1 MSSIEIGSLYIKTSG
16 REKGKR
22 CVIVDL
28 MDKNFVLVTGPPKIT
43 GVKRR
48 RVNLKHLSPTEDKID
63 VKKGATDKEIEQV
76 LTKDKSTT
84 KKAPA
89 QKKRKK
95 S

>member
-48 RVNLKHLSPTEDKID
+48 RCNIEHLEATQYTVKISAAASEND
-63 VKKGATDKEIEQV
+63 VIKGYEKV
-76 LTKDKSTT
+76 GLL
-84 KKAPA
+84 
-89 QKKRKK
+89 
-95 S
+95 

>member
-1 MSSIEIGSLYIKTSG
+1 MSSIEIGSLYLKTTG
-16 REKGKR
+16 RDKGKR

-28 MDKNFVLVTGPPKIT
+28 IDKNFVLVTGPSQIT

-48 RVNLKHLSPTEDKID
+48 RVNLKHLSPTEEKIEI
-63 VKKGATDKEIEQV
+63 KKGATDKEIEQV
-76 LTKDKSTT
+76 LTKGKSTP

-89 QKKRKK
+89 EKKRKN

>member
-43 GVKRR
+43 GVKRIYEKNINS
-48 RVNLKHLSPTEDKID
+48 VF
-63 VKKGATDKEIEQV
+63 
-76 LTKDKSTT
+76 
-84 KKAPA
+84 
-89 QKKRKK
+89 
-95 S
+95 